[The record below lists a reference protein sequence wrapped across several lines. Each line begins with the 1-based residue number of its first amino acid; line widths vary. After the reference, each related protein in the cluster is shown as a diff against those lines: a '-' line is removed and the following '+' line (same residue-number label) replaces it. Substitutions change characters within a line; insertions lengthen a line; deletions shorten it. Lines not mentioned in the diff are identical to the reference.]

1 MAIPATIQEVI
12 RLANIQSIEELKLE
26 ALKSRKSEIQSELA
40 LINDQ
45 ITTQNPIV
53 IAARQ
58 ALKASAALI

>member
-26 ALKSRKSEIQSELA
+26 TLKSRKSEIQSELA

-58 ALKASAALI
+58 ALKASAAVI

>member
-26 ALKSRKSEIQSELA
+26 TLKSRKSEIQSELA

-53 IAARQ
+53 VAARQ
-58 ALKASAALI
+58 ALKAAAAVI

>member
-26 ALKSRKSEIQSELA
+26 TLKSRKSEIQSELA

-53 IAARQ
+53 VAARQ

>member
-26 ALKSRKSEIQSELA
+26 ALKSRKSEIQSELE

-53 IAARQ
+53 VAARQ
-58 ALKASAALI
+58 ALKASAAVI

>member
-26 ALKSRKSEIQSELA
+26 TLKSRKSEIQSELA

>member
-26 ALKSRKSEIQSELA
+26 TLKSRKSAIQSELA

-53 IAARQ
+53 VAARK
-58 ALKASAALI
+58 ALKAAAELI